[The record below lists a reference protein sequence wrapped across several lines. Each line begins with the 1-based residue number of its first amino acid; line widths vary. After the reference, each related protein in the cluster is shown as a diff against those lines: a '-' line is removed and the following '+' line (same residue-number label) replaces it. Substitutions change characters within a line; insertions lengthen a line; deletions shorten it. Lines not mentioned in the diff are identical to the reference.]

1 MSGTLALLEAMRPKQ
16 WPKNL
21 LVLGAPL
28 AGGRLLDAGV
38 LAGAGVALVVFILAS
53 ASVYLLNDVIDRD
66 RDLQHPVKRHRPIA
80 RGAVSVRTAAGSSV
94 MLALLAITGA
104 AATGRPG
111 LVAVIAGYLAMSSA
125 YSRWLKH
132 QPLIDITVIA
142 AGFLLRAAAGGIA
155 TDTPLSTL
163 FLITATAG
171 ALFIA
176 AGKRSSE
183 LVRLDGG
190 SPSTRPTL
198 SGYSEG
204 FLRTLVIV
212 ALTVTI
218 VGVALW
224 AIEVAGGSPRPVAAR
239 SAIAPFALLLLRYAW
254 WIDRGE
260 AEAPEDV
267 LRRDPL
273 LGVLALAGLALM
285 QFGLTGG

>member
-1 MSGTLALLEAMRPKQ
+1 MTGALALLEAMRPKQ

-28 AGGRLLDAGV
+28 AGGRLLDTGV
-38 LAGAGVALVVFILAS
+38 LTSASIALVVFILAS

-94 MLALLAITGA
+94 MLALLAVAGA

-132 QPLIDITVIA
+132 QPLIDVTVIA

-183 LVRLDGG
+183 LARLDGG
-190 SPSTRPTL
+190 SPSARPTL

-224 AIEVAGGSPRPVAAR
+224 AIEVAGASPRPVAAR
-239 SAIAPFALLLLRYAW
+239 AAIAPFALLLLRYAW

-273 LGVLALAGLALM
+273 LGVLALIGLALM
-285 QFGLTGG
+285 QFGLSGG